1 MTTSDL
7 HLTDSATQGLT
18 ALGWD
23 LSAAAVRDVVPTV
36 ARGHNLVVI
45 APPAPIH
52 ATPVLAGLLG
62 QPEDAGAGM
71 ILVLAPPAS
80 LMEWN
85 TPVAALASE
94 ACHPLVV
101 VGPGQST
108 RRLRQDPACGLVVT
122 APATA
127 LDLHRRS
134 LLPGTSIRA
143 VLIAWPELWEDREQL
158 TLLLQDVPRDSQRV
172 VITSAPEQVAEL
184 LERHV
189 WRALTV
195 GETFVPGIPE
205 VRVVPVA
212 WGRRVAAL
220 AELAEALDAA
230 SLAVWTADTSRH
242 PEIRRA
248 LTGVGVPVEVTT
260 GDPGPAAGVIAFDL
274 PLPSQLA
281 RLTTTGPVSLLM
293 PPGTEPWVTRIVP
306 VRRPMLLPGV
316 LHAATGDAARRR
328 ALVERTI
335 REDALDETLVL
346 LAPLFERH
354 DPAAVAAA
362 LYQLWLREPKPQA
375 PAQEPA
381 ATRGVARIWVG
392 AGKRDHVGPNDLVG
406 LMVNELRVDRSQI
419 GRIDLRESFSLI
431 EVPAEEADRIA
442 EALAGRNVKG
452 RRLAARVD
460 RDAERRPPR
469 KERR

>member
-1 MTTSDL
+1 MTSPDL
-7 HLTDSATQGLT
+7 HLSASISQGLAT
-18 ALGWD
+18 LGWD
-23 LSAAAVRDVVPTV
+23 TSTAAVRDVVPTV

-45 APPAPIH
+45 APPAPVH
-52 ATPVLAGLLG
+52 ATPILAGMLS
-62 QPEDAGAGM
+62 QRPEAGPDT

-80 LMEWN
+80 LTEWS
-85 TPVAALASE
+85 TPVSVLAGPSSR
-94 ACHPLVV
+94 PLVV
-101 VGPGQST
+101 IGPGQPA
-108 RRLRQDPACGLVVT
+108 RRLRQEPPCGLVVA

-134 LLPGTSIRA
+134 LLPGASIRA
-143 VLIAWPELWEDREQL
+143 VLIAWPELWEDREL
-158 TLLLQDVPRDSQRV
+158 LALLLQDVPRDAQRV
-172 VITSAPEQVAEL
+172 VITSAPDQVAEL

-205 VRVVPVA
+205 IRVVGIS

-230 SLAVWTADTSRH
+230 SLAVWTADASRH

-248 LTGVGVPVEVTT
+248 LTGIGVPVEVTT
-260 GDPGPAAGVIAFDL
+260 GDPAPAAGIIAFDL
-274 PLPSQLA
+274 PFPSQLA
-281 RLTTTGPVSLLM
+281 RLTGIGPVSLLV
-293 PPGTEPWVTRIVP
+293 PPGTEPWVTRIAP
-306 VRRPMLLPGV
+306 ARRPVLLPGV
-316 LHAATGDAARRR
+316 LQSATGDAARRR
-328 ALVERTI
+328 GLVERTI

-354 DPAAVAAA
+354 EPAAVAAA
-362 LYQLWLREPKPQA
+362 LYQLWLREPRPQA
-375 PAQEPA
+375 PAPEPA

-419 GRIDLRESFSLI
+419 GRIDLRESFALI

-442 EALAGRNVKG
+442 EAMAGRNVKG

-460 RDAERRPPR
+460 RDTERRPPR